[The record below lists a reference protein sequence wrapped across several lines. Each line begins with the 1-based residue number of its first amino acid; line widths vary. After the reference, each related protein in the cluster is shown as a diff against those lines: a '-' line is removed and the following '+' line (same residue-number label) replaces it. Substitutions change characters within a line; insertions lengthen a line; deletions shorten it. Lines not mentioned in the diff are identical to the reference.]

1 MIPTV
6 LALILKNQSYGM
18 LTPIKGKSRLCRATE
33 REKNTNE
40 QEIEDCIFSVN
51 NTTQLQKA
59 QTAQ

>member
-18 LTPIKGKSRLCRATE
+18 LTPIKGYYVGSTE
-33 REKNTNE
+33 KEKNSNE
-40 QEIEDCIFSVN
+40 QEIEDSIFSVN